1 MTRRRNHNLGSTIA
15 TAIKALALVSVVRRI
30 GPRRI
35 GHVAALAT
43 AGYLSQLRR
52 GHSHR

>member
-1 MTRRRNHNLGSTIA
+1 MTRERTRKLGSTIG
-15 TAIKALALVSVVRRI
+15 TAMKVLALDSVARRM

-43 AGYLSQLRR
+43 AGYLSQLSRS
-52 GHSHR
+52 HSHR

>member
-1 MTRRRNHNLGSTIA
+1 MTGRRNHKLGSTIG
-15 TAIKALALVSVVRRI
+15 TAMKVLALVSVARRI

>member
-1 MTRRRNHNLGSTIA
+1 MAYRHRHKLGTTIA
-15 TAIKALALVSVVRRI
+15 TAVKALALVSVARKI

-43 AGYLSQLRR
+43 VGYLSQLRR
-52 GHSHR
+52 RHSHR